1 MVLEKEIFVITL
13 IFFGCSFRVEADCG
27 SLLFDLT
34 ETAVIVRGNEVSFD
48 FAAW

>member
-13 IFFGCSFRVEADCG
+13 IFFSCSFRVEADCG
-27 SLLFDLT
+27 SLLLDLT
-34 ETAVIVRGNEVSFD
+34 ETVIVRGNVVSFD